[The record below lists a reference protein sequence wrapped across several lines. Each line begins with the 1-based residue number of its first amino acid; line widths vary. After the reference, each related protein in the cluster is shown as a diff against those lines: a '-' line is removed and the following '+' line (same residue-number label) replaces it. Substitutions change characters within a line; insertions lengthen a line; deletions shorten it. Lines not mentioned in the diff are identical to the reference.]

1 MNNGKQI
8 VTRCIAI
15 LMLCGIVFLS
25 GYGLYQCIADF
36 DKPVV
41 AESNSID
48 NSFEI
53 SDSIDNSFE
62 LDGQKFFVR
71 HDGIYDEFG
80 NLTIG
85 IVEEDENISRNTQ
98 YSSSLRDILYEAF
111 EGEREYTGDFSIFG
125 CGKEDIQRLYIQSV
139 INSMTFGRTIE
150 VSRWVTSGDWSHD
163 NDEMIITIP

>member
-15 LMLCGIVFLS
+15 LMLCGIVLLS
-25 GYGLYQCIADF
+25 GYGLYRCIADI

-41 AESNSID
+41 AESN
-48 NSFEI
+48 
-53 SDSIDNSFE
+53 SIDNSFE

-80 NLTIG
+80 NLTVG
-85 IVEEDENISRNTQ
+85 IVEEDENISGNTQ
-98 YSSSLRDILYEAF
+98 YSPSLRDILYEAF
-111 EGEREYTGDFSIFG
+111 EGEREYTNDYSIFG

-139 INSMTFGRTIE
+139 INSMTSGRTIE

-163 NDEMIITIP
+163 DDEMIITIP